1 MAENVAA
8 GGDGLVHALGKI
20 DWERIRC
27 LDALAGD
34 GFALLGVVKIIDAQ
48 ADHVLHRAGD
58 GCEQPHALERQGLTA
73 QHGGSVQH
81 RPDADERLHVRA
93 ARHGMYGGAGR
104 VEQTD
109 GAAAVFFKCYELH
122 NVRAPSKIDTG
133 SWMCTQK

>member
-1 MAENVAA
+1 MAEDVAA

-20 DWERIRC
+20 DRERVRR

-58 GCEQPHALERQGLTA
+58 GGEQPHALERQTLTA
-73 QHGGSVQH
+73 QHGGGVEH

-93 ARHGMYGGAGR
+93 ARHGMHGGAGCI
-104 VEQTD
+104 EQTD
-109 GAAAVFFKCYELH
+109 GGAAVFFKCYELH
-122 NVRAPSKIDTG
+122 NVRAPSEIDTR
-133 SWMCTQK
+133 S